1 MDENFIKGFKSKIE
15 QIIAMYESEKLL
27 NARLLEELSKNK
39 KQLVNSNNRITELEK
54 QIDNLQLT
62 EAFKNSSKD
71 EKEAKQKVAKL
82 IKEIDK
88 CIGLLNE

>member
-1 MDENFIKGFKSKIE
+1 MDDNFIKGFKSKIE

-27 NARLLEELSKNK
+27 NAQLSEELSKNK